1 MSELDDFQAQTV
13 RQFLEENWDLF
24 VAHCHIGYANGEQLA
39 EEIFEALS
47 GES

>member
-1 MSELDDFQAQTV
+1 MSELDDFQALTV

-24 VAHCHIGYANGEQLA
+24 IAHCHVDCAELA
-39 EEIFEALS
+39 EEIFEVLG